1 MQPRTKFSLWYY
13 IVVFAVILAVDSTLF
28 SGAGVP
34 QIAYSE
40 FLARVETNQVERAV
54 ITQDEIYGAMK
65 APTPA
70 GGAAAPSPSPATGA
84 AKPLSVPGHQ
94 TPWRLDLSAW
104 WQRMIASETRYRE
117 PVAEREAEAEAARG
131 RQFTVIPL
139 HDPKLVETLQA

>member
-13 IVVFAVILAVDSTLF
+13 LIVFAVILAVDSALF

-40 FLARVETNQVERAV
+40 FLARVDRDQVERVV

-70 GGAAAPSPSPATGA
+70 AGAAAPSPSPATGA
-84 AKPLSVPGHQ
+84 PKPLNVPGHQ

-104 WQRMIASETRYRE
+104 WQRLVASEAQYRE
-117 PVAEREAEAEAARG
+117 AVAAREAEAE
-131 RQFTVIPL
+131 
-139 HDPKLVETLQA
+139 